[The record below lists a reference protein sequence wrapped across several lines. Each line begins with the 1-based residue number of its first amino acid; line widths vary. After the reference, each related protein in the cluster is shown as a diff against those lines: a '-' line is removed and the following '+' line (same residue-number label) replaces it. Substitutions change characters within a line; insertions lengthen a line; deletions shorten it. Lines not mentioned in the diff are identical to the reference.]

1 MLVVTLM
8 TETCGLVVVV
18 VALLVNP
25 IARIGATL
33 LVQVLR
39 VLAMHVARLEALVL
53 TRGKTLLVAR
63 ILGALLVLATLAV
76 VALTTTVIASHA
88 ARPFGPALLQ
98 KMAELAIVA
107 LT

>member
-8 TETCGLVVVV
+8 TTRGLVVVV

-25 IARIGATL
+25 IARVGATL
-33 LVQVLR
+33 LVRVLR

-53 TRGKTLLVAR
+53 AWGRTLLVAR
-63 ILGALLVLATLAV
+63 VVGALLILATLAV
-76 VALTTTVIASHA
+76 VASTTSVVVSHA

-98 KMAELAIVA
+98 KMAKLAVVA